1 MNKGRVPRIFFLH
14 DFLRNQIFSLFAPWK
29 AVAYSR
35 TVWKWWERFSESCTP
50 SPHPDPVGIG
60 IRLSSTR
67 NLILLYNFLGTSWD
81 EHYNDHRPWFS
92 VGGQDRER
100 GALGYQK
107 VDVGGM
113 STPHP
118 LSRKESLMEERIHG
132 LHLIIVLWWWQ
143 ENDRHIFGGVLKSFL
158 K

>member
-1 MNKGRVPRIFFLH
+1 MISCATKFSPCLLPGRRWHIPEQSGSDERDVHGPVP
-14 DFLRNQIFSLFAPWK
+14 PPP
-29 AVAYSR
+29 
-35 TVWKWWERFSESCTP
+35 C
-50 SPHPDPVGIG
+50 PVGIG
-60 IRLSSTR
+60 ISLSSTR
-67 NLILLYNFLGTSWD
+67 NLILLYNVLGTSWD